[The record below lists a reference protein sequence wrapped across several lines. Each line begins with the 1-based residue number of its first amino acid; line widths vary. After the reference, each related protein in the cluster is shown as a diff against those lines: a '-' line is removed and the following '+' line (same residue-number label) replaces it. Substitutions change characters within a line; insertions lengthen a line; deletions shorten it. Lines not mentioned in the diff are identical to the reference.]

1 MTFKTIK
8 NVLQN
13 LNFVLS
19 ELQGLCLGLILLK
32 KQKQK
37 QKQKEKKKNKMKNE
51 KKEKGCAV
59 AKCSV

>member
-8 NVLQN
+8 SVLQN

-32 KQKQK
+32 NKSKNK
-37 QKQKEKKKNKMKNE
+37 NKKKKSE
-51 KKEKGCAV
+51 KRKERKSCAV
-59 AKCSV
+59 VKCSV

>member
-8 NVLQN
+8 SVLQN

-32 KQKQK
+32 N
-37 QKQKEKKKNKMKNE
+37 KKKKKSE
-51 KKEKGCAV
+51 KRKERKSCAV
-59 AKCSV
+59 VKCSV

>member
-8 NVLQN
+8 SVLQN

-32 KQKQK
+32 NKSKNK
-37 QKQKEKKKNKMKNE
+37 NKKKKKSE
-51 KKEKGCAV
+51 KRKERKSCAV
-59 AKCSV
+59 VKCSV

>member
-8 NVLQN
+8 SVLQN

-32 KQKQK
+32 NKSKNK
-37 QKQKEKKKNKMKNE
+37 NKKKKVKNG
-51 KKEKGCAV
+51 KKEKV
-59 AKCSV
+59 AQL

>member
-8 NVLQN
+8 SVLQN

-32 KQKQK
+32 NKSKNK
-37 QKQKEKKKNKMKNE
+37 NKKKKKVKNG
-51 KKEKGCAV
+51 KKEKV
-59 AKCSV
+59 AQL